1 MSSPPTTPSRKPR
14 LVPTNLKAD
23 EVIMDERGVKDP
35 RYYCLPPF
43 HGSSTVPKKGGGG
56 YPFHLVTQGHRVGT
70 FDNWIEAKASL
81 TGYPHSGNR
90 GFNSVPEC
98 VDAWQG
104 LCVLGIHPHPVDPL
118 FMRPPSPGATIFV
131 NSTPRRSTHRREPS
145 RSPIKAE
152 QQDGTPRR
160 GAGNPQLL
168 ADLPIRDE
176 QPAGGASG
184 SSASGSS
191 ASPYVSFAI
200 RGGGIISSSAQRS
213 TERYLEMQRR
223 GEEPDMLVT
232 RSVPQ
237 ASLFALGDEE
247 SGSEDED

>member
-56 YPFHLVTQGHRVGT
+56 TLSIWSPKDTGWGLLTTGE
-70 FDNWIEAKASL
+70 IEAKASL

-90 GFNSVPEC
+90 GFNSVP
-98 VDAWQG
+98 DYG
-104 LCVLGIHPHPVDPL
+104 CVLGIHPHPVDPL